1 MVTDEHICPYG
12 LRSKDLLERQGYD
25 VEDHKLTSRQQ
36 ADDFKA
42 KHDVKTTP
50 QTFIEGK
57 RVGGYDDLREYFGKD
72 EAGQTGRAFRILCQ
86 PKLLNI

>member
-1 MVTDEHICPYG
+1 MTKTATLYRMVTDEHICPYG

-57 RVGGYDDLREYFGKD
+57 RVGGYDDLRAVSY
-72 EAGQTGRAFRILCQ
+72 THLTLPTIYSV
-86 PKLLNI
+86 